1 MKKLDQFV
9 LKSFVGPFL
18 AILGIVIFIL
28 VLQFLWL
35 YIDELVGKGLE
46 FKVILEFLMWG
57 SCQVLPLAI
66 PLATLLSSMMTL
78 GDMGEKFELT
88 AIKASGI
95 SLARILV
102 PMTLVGILIT
112 IGAFYIG
119 DRLVP
124 YSINQIYTMRDDI
137 GRTKSEI
144 KIPTGTFYDG
154 IEGYILRVENRDKKT
169 GMMYNIQVYDH
180 STDKGNTRITV
191 ADSGIIKMSKS
202 KDYLTFLLYNGTN
215 YQEKNTRKY
224 RDTTLS
230 LQRIQFYEQEMVIPL
245 ENYAFHH
252 SDSARYGEQV
262 KSMNLASLQ
271 HGHDSLVNLVNLGTE
286 KHVREFNAQNGLS
299 YKSQLDTSWREK
311 ATAVLAPLEIPA
323 STSLTNRQ
331 HYYERAAETA
341 RQYETHLRS
350 QTMESYEYTQ
360 LIHRTDVE
368 IWKKYAQALA
378 CLLLFFIGAP
388 IGAILKKG
396 GLGTPAILSLLF
408 FVLYWVID
416 ITGERL
422 ANNGSTTAFMGKFIS
437 AFVLA
442 PIGVFLTTK
451 AIQDSSIFNVD
462 GLKRGIRKVKSQI
475 FRMFRKTRIV
485 YMGTPEFSV
494 APLDAL
500 RKSGYKIV
508 GVVTVP
514 DKPSGRGLKMNES
527 AVKKYAVAN
536 DLPLLQPE
544 KLKDEAFLKDLA
556 AWKADL
562 FVVVGFRMLPE
573 VVWAMPK
580 LGTFNLHA
588 ALLPQYRG
596 AAPINWAV
604 INGENITGVT
614 TFMIDKKIDTGGII
628 LRSECRVE
636 PTDTAGSLHD
646 KLMVLG
652 SQLVVETVEGIIQNN
667 VELRVQRS
675 FIQGAELLKPAPK
688 LTRELQHICWDDTT
702 RHIYNLIRG
711 LSPYPGAF
719 TELVPLSEGET
730 LSGALPSVSSF
741 APRESEQ
748 APFHSACR
756 RFARTGSRSDA
767 EERVSPSAEPVSSE
781 KDTPSV
787 AKKEVDAPSGVSF
800 SDAIQLKVFFGEMRY
815 DLPKAAPGT
824 VLSDGKTYF
833 AVATQDGAIAITDL
847 QLSGKKRMD
856 VKSFLLGFR
865 NPTAWTTTPGTSK
878 AEIAKAAPEEDA

>member
-1 MKKLDQFV
+1 M
-9 LKSFVGPFL
+9 
-18 AILGIVIFIL
+18 
-28 VLQFLWL
+28 QFLWL

-46 FKVILEFLMWG
+46 FKVILEFLLWG
-57 SCQVLPLAI
+57 GCQTLPMAI
-66 PLATLLSSMMTL
+66 PLATLLSAMMTL

-88 AIKASGI
+88 AMKASGI
-95 SLARILV
+95 SLIRVLT
-102 PMTLVGILIT
+102 PMTVVGILIS
-112 IGAFYIG
+112 IGAFFVG

-154 IEGYILRVENRDKKT
+154 IEGYILRVERRDKKT

-180 STDKGNTRITV
+180 TAGKGNTRLTV
-191 ADSGIIKMSKS
+191 ADSGIIRMSKA
-202 KDYLTFLLYNGTN
+202 KDYITFQMFDGVN
-215 YQEKNTRKY
+215 YQEDNHRKY
-224 RDTTLS
+224 RDTSLA
-230 LQRIQFYEQEMVIPL
+230 LQRIKFHSQEMIIQL

-262 KSMNLASLQ
+262 RSMSLNSLH
-271 HGHDSLVNLVNLGTE
+271 HGQDSLMGLVHQGTLR
-286 KHVREFNAQNGLS
+286 HVRDFKNQGYIN
-299 YKSQLDTSWREK
+299 YRDQLDTAWREK
-311 ATAVLAPLEIPA
+311 ATHWMDSPSEDRWKSKKDKKRGLE
-323 STSLTNRQ
+323 N
-331 HYYERAAETA
+331 AAINA
-341 RQYETHLRS
+341 RQYESLTRGQIMEAYDYTHLI
-350 QTMESYEYTQ
+350 Y
-360 LIHRTDVE
+360 RTNVE

-388 IGAILKKG
+388 VGALLKKG
-396 GLGTPAILSLLF
+396 GLGAPAVISMLF

-422 ANNGSTTAFMGKFIS
+422 ANNGATTAFIGKFIS

-442 PIGVFLTTK
+442 PIGAFLTVK
-451 AIQDSSIFNVD
+451 AAQDASLFNLD
-462 GLKRGIRKVKSQI
+462 GGKIWYRKFKSKI
-475 FRMFRKTRIV
+475 SRMFRKTRIV

-494 APLDAL
+494 GPLDAL
-500 RKSGYKIV
+500 IKSGYKVV

-527 AVKKYAVAN
+527 AVKKYAVEKG
-536 DLPLLQPE
+536 LPILQPE

-573 VVWAMPK
+573 VVWTMPK

-628 LRSECRVE
+628 LRSECHIE
-636 PTDTAGSLHD
+636 PTDTAGDVHD
-646 KLMVLG
+646 KLMGLG
-652 SQLVVETVEGIIQNN
+652 SSLVLETVEGIVQHN

-675 FIQGAELLKPAPK
+675 FIQGSELLKPAPK
-688 LTRELQHICWDDTT
+688 LSRELQHIDWNDTT

-711 LSPYPGAF
+711 LSPFPCAF
-719 TELVPLSEGET
+719 TEL
-730 LSGALPSVSSF
+730 
-741 APRESEQ
+741 
-748 APFHSACR
+748 
-756 RFARTGSRSDA
+756 RST
-767 EERVSPSAEPVSSE
+767 ERPEDNPV
-781 KDTPSV
+781 
-787 AKKEVDAPSGVSF
+787 
-800 SDAIQLKVFFGEMRY
+800 QLKIYFGEMRT
-815 DLPKAAPGT
+815 DLHATPGT
-824 VLSDGKTYF
+824 VLSDGKTYL
-833 AVATQDGAIAITDL
+833 AIATEDGAIAIQDL
-847 QLSGKKRMD
+847 QLAGKKRMD

-865 NPTAWTTTPGTSK
+865 NPTSYVATQGTSK
-878 AEIAKAAPEEDA
+878 AEIAKAQPVEDE

>member
-1 MKKLDQFV
+1 MKKLDQFL

-18 AILGIVIFIL
+18 SVLGIVTFIL
-28 VLQFLWL
+28 VMQFLWL

-57 SCQVLPLAI
+57 SCQTLPLAI

-78 GDMGEKFELT
+78 GEMGEKFELT

-95 SLARILV
+95 SLTRVLLPMIIVSILV
-102 PMTLVGILIT
+102 S
-112 IGAFYIG
+112 IGAFYVG

-154 IEGYILRVENRDKKT
+154 IEGYILRVERRDKKT

-180 STDKGNTRITV
+180 TVGKGNTRLTV
-191 ADSGIIKMSKS
+191 ADSGIIKMSKA
-202 KDYLTFLLYNGTN
+202 KDYLTFQLFDGVN
-215 YQEKNTRKY
+215 YQEDNKRKY
-224 RDTTLS
+224 RDTTLA
-230 LQRIQFYEQEMVIPL
+230 LQRIRFHNQEMVIPL

-262 KSMNLASLQ
+262 RSMNLKDLR
-271 HGHDSLVNLVNLGTE
+271 HGHDSLTNLVDIGTQR
-286 KHVREFNAQNGLS
+286 HVAEFRRQNHLEH
-299 YKSQLDTSWREK
+299 KDQLDTAWRTK
-311 ATAVLAPLEIPA
+311 ATTVMEPLTDKA
-323 STSLTNRQ
+323 WTSKGARLRGLEN
-331 HYYERAAETA
+331 AAGSA
-341 RQYETHLRS
+341 RQYQNLANGQIMDSADYTH
-350 QTMESYEYTQ
+350 

-368 IWKKYAQALA
+368 IWKKYATALA

-388 IGAILKKG
+388 VGAILKKG
-396 GLGTPAILSLLF
+396 GLGTPAIVSMLF
-408 FVLYWVID
+408 FVLYWVVD

-422 ANNGSTTAFMGKFIS
+422 ANNGSTSAFVGKFVS

-442 PIGVFLTTK
+442 PIGAWLTLK
-451 AIQDSSIFNVD
+451 AIQDASVFNVD
-462 GLKRGIRKVKSQI
+462 LVKSWFRKAKSKF

-494 APLDAL
+494 GPLDAL
-500 RKSGYKIV
+500 IKAGYQIV

-527 AVKKYAVAN
+527 AVKKYAVEHS
-536 DLPLLQPE
+536 LPLLQPE
-544 KLKDEAFLKDLA
+544 KLKDEAFLQALA

-573 VVWAMPK
+573 VVWTMPK

-636 PTDTAGSLHD
+636 PTDTAGDLHD
-646 KLMVLG
+646 KLMELG
-652 SQLVVETVEGIIQNN
+652 SALVIETVEGIVQKN

-675 FIQGAELLKPAPK
+675 FIQGSELLKPAPK
-688 LTRELQHICWDDTT
+688 LTRELQHIDWNDTT
-702 RHIYNLIRG
+702 KHVYNLIRG
-711 LSPYPGAF
+711 LSPYPCAF
-719 TELVPLSEGET
+719 TELVPVLPEGDT
-730 LSGALPSVSSF
+730 LSSTSLRDPVRANVP
-741 APRESEQ
+741 
-748 APFHSACR
+748 
-756 RFARTGSRSDA
+756 
-767 EERVSPSAEPVSSE
+767 ERVSPSGA
-781 KDTPSV
+781 
-787 AKKEVDAPSGVSF
+787 AL
-800 SDAIQLKVFFGEMRY
+800 QLKVFFGEMRM
-815 DLPKAAPGT
+815 DLHGEPGT

-856 VKSFLLGFR
+856 VRSFLLGFR
-865 NPTAWTTTPGTSK
+865 NPTAYVCTQGTSK
-878 AEIAKAAPEEDA
+878 AEILKATPKEDE